1 MLVAINVNEQD
12 GSKAIYKVNPF
23 HIVRLCMY
31 NPKNSDEGTLIYMK
45 NGDEI
50 FTPDPLDIV
59 DMNIISVSD
68 RFAAAIMVQVAAQ
81 YAKMIKKPVR
91 RKPAVKK

>member
-1 MLVAINVNEQD
+1 MLVAINVHEQD
-12 GSKAIYKVNPF
+12 GTKAIYKVNPF

>member
-50 FTPDPLDIV
+50 YTPDPLDIV

-81 YAKMIKKPVR
+81 YAKMIKPP
-91 RKPAVKK
+91 RKRTTVKK

>member
-1 MLVAINVNEQD
+1 MLVAINVHEQD
-12 GSKAIYKVNPF
+12 GTKAIHKVNPF
-23 HIVRLCMY
+23 HIVRMCMY

-50 FTPDPLDIV
+50 YTPDPLDIV
-59 DMNIISVSD
+59 DINIISVSD

-81 YAKMIKKPVR
+81 YARLIKKPVR
-91 RKPAVKK
+91 RKTTVKK

>member
-1 MLVAINVNEQD
+1 MLVAINVYEHD
-12 GSKAIYKVNPF
+12 GTKAIHKVNPF
-23 HIVRLCMY
+23 HIVRICMY

-68 RFAAAIMVQVAAQ
+68 RFAAIIMVQVAGQ

-91 RKPAVKK
+91 RKTAVKK